1 MRFFQTGGP
10 CVPGRHYMLPA
21 ADRLSGAREMI
32 GREEYFVV
40 HAPRQSGKTTS
51 LEALS
56 RELTVAGT
64 HVALR
69 VSCASAKG
77 VGDDVGAVGAEIL
90 GAIRGAARGLRLP
103 TELLPPDPWPEV
115 AVSSRIREGLAE
127 WAAACPLPVV
137 LFFDEVDALQGR
149 SLVSFL
155 NQLRDGY
162 LSRPAPFIA
171 SAVLCGLRDVRDYK
185 TAYCGDPAGQHR
197 ESPWNI
203 SVESLRPADFTLDQV
218 AALYGQYTA
227 ESGQAVTSD
236 AVERVFFYTQ
246 GQPWLVNAIA
256 REITL
261 KMAVPRDQPITAE
274 HVEQAKEVLVRS
286 RATNLE
292 SLEHRLHEERVARVM
307 AQIIQGEIPSYP
319 GFDRDKRYLQDLGL
333 LADSDGVRVANPIY
347 AEVIAR
353 TLTAGMQDRV
363 DATLRPE
370 DFLAADGRID
380 MAKVVNGFA
389 AYWMEHG
396 ETVEGKDYQEA
407 WPHLLLFTY
416 LQAVVNSHGSLTR
429 EYAAGR
435 QRADIVIRRPYA
447 GDDGRPQRE
456 VIEVKV
462 WHPRDKT
469 DPAVEGLAQLDR
481 YLDRLGLTTGV
492 LAVFDAGPDVPPIP
506 QRTSVTATTSP
517 ANRIITLLRG

>member
-21 ADRLSGAREMI
+21 ADRLPGAWAMI
-32 GREEYFVV
+32 GREQYFVV

-51 LEALS
+51 LEALAH
-56 RELTVAGT
+56 ELTGAGT

-77 VGDDVGAVGAEIL
+77 VVEDVGAVELNIL
-90 GAIRGAARGLRLP
+90 EAIGETVSGLRLP
-103 TELLPPDPWPEV
+103 AAMLPPDPWPDV
-115 AVSSRIREGLAE
+115 AVSSRIRAGLRS
-127 WAAACPLPVV
+127 WAAACPLPIV
-137 LFFDEVDALQGR
+137 LFFDEIDALYGP
-149 SLVSFL
+149 SLVSLL

-162 LSRPAPFIA
+162 LARPVPFIA
-171 SAVLCGLRDVRDYK
+171 AVALCGLRDVRDYK
-185 TAYCGDPAGQHR
+185 TAYGGDPGAQHR

-203 SVESLRPADFTLDQV
+203 SVRSFRPADFSQEEV
-218 AALYGQYTA
+218 AALYGQYTD
-227 ESGQAVTSD
+227 ESGQAFTPD
-236 AVERVFFYTQ
+236 AIERVYFYTQ

-261 KMAVPRDQPITAE
+261 KMPIPRDQPITAE

-307 AQIIQGEIPSYP
+307 APVIEGEIPSYS
-319 GFDRDKRYLQDLGL
+319 GFERDKRYLQDLGL
-333 LADSDGVRVANPIY
+333 LAAGDGVRVANPIY

-370 DFLAADGRID
+370 DFLAPDGRID
-380 MAKVVNGFA
+380 MTTVSSGFA
-389 AYWMEHG
+389 AYWTEHG
-396 ETVEGKDYQEA
+396 ETVEGKDYQQA

-416 LQAVVNSHGSLTR
+416 LQAVVNSHGALTR

-435 QRADIVIRRPYA
+435 QRADIVIRRPYP
-447 GDDGRPQRE
+447 GDGGRPQRE

-462 WHPRDKT
+462 WHPRDKA

-492 LAVFDAGPDVPPIP
+492 LAIFDARTDIPPIP
-506 QRTSVTATTSP
+506 ERTCVTTTTSP
-517 ANRIITLLRG
+517 AGRTITILRG

>member
-21 ADRLSGAREMI
+21 ADRLPGARDMI

-51 LEALS
+51 LEALAH
-56 RELTVAGT
+56 ELTGAGT

-77 VGDDVGAVGAEIL
+77 VVDDVGAVERNIL
-90 GAIRGAARGLRLP
+90 EEIRGTAGELGLP
-103 TELLPPDPWPEV
+103 EELLPPNPWPEV
-115 AVSSRIREGLAE
+115 TVSLRIRAGLRS
-127 WAAACPLPVV
+127 WAAVCPLPIV
-137 LFFDEVDALQGR
+137 LFFDEVDALIGP

-162 LSRPAPFIA
+162 LARPAPFIA

-185 TAYCGDPAGQHR
+185 TAYGGDPARQHR

-203 SVESLRPADFTLDQV
+203 SVESLRPADFTQDQV
-218 AALYGQYTA
+218 AALYGQFTA
-227 ESGQAVTSD
+227 ESGQPFTPEAT
-236 AVERVFFYTQ
+236 ERVFFYTQ

-261 KMAVPRDQPITAE
+261 KMAVPLHQPVTAE

-307 AQIIQGEIPSYP
+307 APVIQGEIPSYP

-333 LADSDGVRVANPIY
+333 LAVGDGVRVANPIY

-370 DFLAADGRID
+370 DFLAPDGQID
-380 MAKVVNGFA
+380 MAKVVSGFA
-389 AYWMEHG
+389 AYWTEHG

-435 QRADIVIRRPYA
+435 QRADIVIRRPYP
-447 GDDGRPQRE
+447 GDGGRPQRE

-462 WHPRDKT
+462 WHPRDKA

-492 LAVFDAGPDVPPIP
+492 LAIFDARPDIPPIP
-506 QRTSVTATTSP
+506 QRTSITTTTSP
-517 ANRIITLLRG
+517 ADRAIILLRG

>member
-1 MRFFQTGGP
+1 MRFFQIGGP
-10 CVPGRHYMLPA
+10 CVPGRHFMLPA
-21 ADRLSGAREMI
+21 GERLSEALGMI
-32 GREEYFVV
+32 SRDEFFVV

-51 LEALS
+51 LEALAH
-56 RELTVAGT
+56 ELTSAKT

-77 VGDDVGAVGAEIL
+77 VVDDVGAVELTIL
-90 GAIRGAARGLRLP
+90 RAIRETARRLRLP
-103 TELLPPDPWPEV
+103 AEVLPPDPWPDVE
-115 AVSSRIREGLAE
+115 ASSRIREGLAT
-127 WAAACPLPVV
+127 WAETCPLPIA
-137 LFFDEVDALQGR
+137 LFFDEVDALVGA

-162 LSRPAPFIA
+162 LTRPAPFIA

-185 TAYCGDPAGQHR
+185 TAYGGDPNAQHR

-203 SVESLRPADFTLDQV
+203 SAGSLRPADFTRDQV

-227 ESGQAVTSD
+227 ESGQEFTSD
-236 AVERVFFYTQ
+236 AVHRVFFYTQ

-261 KMAVPRDQPITAE
+261 RMAVPHDQQITAD

-292 SLEHRLHEERVARVM
+292 SLEYRLHEERVARVM
-307 AQIIQGEIPSYP
+307 APVIQGEIPSYP
-319 GFDRDKRYLQDLGL
+319 GFERDKRYLQDLGL
-333 LADSDGVRVANPIY
+333 LATGDGVKVANPIY
-347 AEVIAR
+347 AEVVAR
-353 TLTAGMQDRV
+353 TLTADLQPRV
-363 DATLRPE
+363 AAALRPE

-380 MAKVVNGFA
+380 MTKVIDGFA
-389 AYWMEHG
+389 AYWTEHG
-396 ETVEGKDYQEA
+396 ETTEGKDYQEA

-435 QRADIVIRRPYA
+435 GRADIVIRRPYP
-447 GDDGRPQRE
+447 GDGGRPQRE

-462 WHPRDKT
+462 WHPRDKA
-469 DPAVEGLAQLDR
+469 DPAAEGLAQLDR
-481 YLDRLGLTTGV
+481 YLDRLGLDTGV
-492 LAVFDAGPDVPPIP
+492 LAVFDARPGIP
-506 QRTSVTATTSP
+506 AIPERTSVTTLTSP
-517 ANRIITLLRG
+517 AGRTVTLLRG

>member
-1 MRFFQTGGP
+1 
-10 CVPGRHYMLPA
+10 MLPA
-21 ADRLSGAREMI
+21 ADRLSGARAMI

-51 LEALS
+51 LEALG
-56 RELTVAGT
+56 RELTAART

-77 VGDDVGAVGAEIL
+77 VVDDVGAVGAEIL

-103 TELLPPDPWPEV
+103 AELLPPDPWPEV
-115 AVSSRIREGLAE
+115 AASSRIREGLAE
-127 WAAACPLPVV
+127 WATACPLPIV

-162 LSRPAPFIA
+162 LARPVPFIA

-185 TAYCGDPAGQHR
+185 TAYGGDPAGQHR

-218 AALYGQYTA
+218 AVLYGQYTA
-227 ESGQAVTSD
+227 ESGQEVTAD

-261 KMAVPRDQPITAE
+261 KMAVPLDQPISAE

-292 SLEHRLHEERVARVM
+292 SLEHRLHEERVARVI
-307 AQIIQGEIPSYP
+307 APIIQGEVPSYP
-319 GFDRDKRYLQDLGL
+319 GFIRDWRYLQDLGL
-333 LADSDGVRVANPIY
+333 LAVGDQVKVANPIY

-353 TLTAGMQDRV
+353 TLTASMQPV
-363 DATLRPE
+363 VAATLRPE
-370 DFLAADGRID
+370 DFLAASGRID
-380 MAKVVNGFA
+380 MDKVINGFA
-389 AYWMEHG
+389 AYWTEHG
-396 ETVEGKDYQEA
+396 EIVEGKDYQEA

-416 LQAVVNSHGSLTR
+416 LQAVVNSHASLAR

-435 QRADIVIRRPYA
+435 GRADIVIRRPYP
-447 GDDGRPQRE
+447 GDDGHPQRE

-462 WHPRDKT
+462 WHPRDKA

-481 YLDRLGLTTGV
+481 YLDRLGLAVGV
-492 LAVFDAGPDVPPIP
+492 LAVFDARPEIPPIP
-506 QRTSVTATTSP
+506 QRTSVTTVTSP
-517 ANRIITLLRG
+517 AGRTITLLRG

>member
-1 MRFFQTGGP
+1 
-10 CVPGRHYMLPA
+10 
-21 ADRLSGAREMI
+21 
-32 GREEYFVV
+32 V

-77 VGDDVGAVGAEIL
+77 VGDDVGAVGVEIL

-185 TAYCGDPAGQHR
+185 TAYGGDPAGQHR

-292 SLEHRLHEERVARVM
+292 SLEHQLHEERVARVM
-307 AQIIQGEIPSYP
+307 APIIQGEIPSYA

-370 DFLAADGRID
+370 DFLTPDGRID
-380 MAKVVNGFA
+380 MTKVINGFA
-389 AYWMEHG
+389 AYWIEHG

-481 YLDRLGLTTGV
+481 LGLTAGV
-492 LAVFDAGPDVPPIP
+492 LAVFDARPDVPPIP
-506 QRTSVTATTSP
+506 QRTSVTTTTSP

>member
-21 ADRLSGAREMI
+21 GDRLPGARGLI
-32 GREEYFVV
+32 ARDQYFVV

-51 LEALS
+51 LEALAQ
-56 RELTVAGT
+56 ELTAAET

-77 VGDDVGAVGAEIL
+77 VVDDVGAVNLEIL
-90 GAIRGAARGLRLP
+90 RAIWGAARGLRLP
-103 TELLPPDPWPEV
+103 AELLPPDPWPDVE
-115 AVSSRIREGLAE
+115 ASSRIREGLAV
-127 WAAACPLPVV
+127 WAAMCPLPIV
-137 LFFDEVDALQGR
+137 LFFDEVDALRGA

-155 NQLRDGY
+155 NQIRDGY
-162 LSRPAPFIA
+162 LTRPAPFIA
-171 SAVLCGLRDVRDYK
+171 VVVLCGLRDVRDYK
-185 TAYCGDPAGQHR
+185 TAYGGDPAAQHR

-203 SVESLRPADFTLDQV
+203 SVKSLRPADFTQAEISV
-218 AALYGQYTA
+218 LYGQHTA
-227 ESGQAVTSD
+227 ESGQEFTAE

-256 REITL
+256 SEITL
-261 KMAVPRDQPITAE
+261 EMDVPLDRPVTAE

-292 SLEHRLHEERVARVM
+292 SLEYRLHEERVARVM
-307 AQIIQGEIPSYP
+307 APVIQGEVPSYP

-333 LADSDGVRVANPIY
+333 LAVGDGVKVANPIY
-347 AEVIAR
+347 AEVVAR
-353 TLTAGMQDRV
+353 TLTAGMQDKV
-363 DATLRPE
+363 AATLRPE

-380 MAKVVNGFA
+380 MIKVIDGFA
-389 AYWMEHG
+389 AYWVEHG
-396 ETVEGKDYQEA
+396 EMVEGKDYQEA

-416 LQAVVNSHGSLTR
+416 LQAVVNSHGSLNR

-435 QRADIVIRRPYA
+435 QRADIVIRRPYP
-447 GDDGRPQRE
+447 GDGGRPQRE

-462 WHPRDKT
+462 WHPRDKA
-469 DPAVEGLAQLDR
+469 DPAVDGLVQLDR
-481 YLDRLGLTTGV
+481 YLDRLGLSSGV
-492 LAVFDAGPDVPPIP
+492 LTVFDARPGIPAIP
-506 QRTSVTATTSP
+506 QRTSVTTTTSP
-517 ANRIITLLRG
+517 AGRAVTLLRG